1 MSAFVIRRKRI
12 LARIQVI
19 ATGPANHSLEAAAA
33 LTGVRP
39 DLLKYYCRAG
49 LLGRERAD
57 AKAPTFDDG
66 ALYEVR
72 RIEHLRQ
79 AYGVTRRALPLFCD
93 LLRQVERLQDEVRFL
108 RGP

>member
-1 MSAFVIRRKRI
+1 MSAFVGRRKNV
-12 LARIQVI
+12 LARIQVFV
-19 ATGPANHSLEAAAA
+19 TGPAVHSLVEAAA

-39 DLLKYYCRAG
+39 DLLRYYCRAG
-49 LLGRERAD
+49 LLGRERAGT
-57 AKAPTFDDG
+57 AAPTFDDG

-93 LLRQVERLQDEVRFL
+93 LLHQVERLQAEVRFL

>member
-1 MSAFVIRRKRI
+1 MSAFGGRRKRV

-19 ATGPANHSLEAAAA
+19 VSGPATHSLEAAAA

-39 DLLKYYCRAG
+39 DLLRYYCRAG
-49 LLGRERAD
+49 LLGRERAG
-57 AKAPTFDDG
+57 ANAPTFDDG

-72 RIEHLRQ
+72 RIEHVRRV
-79 AYGVTRRALPLFCD
+79 YGVTRRALPLFCD

>member
-1 MSAFVIRRKRI
+1 MSAPMLRPKKM
-12 LARIQVI
+12 LARIEVI
-19 ATGPANHSLEAAAA
+19 EVRPIRHSLAEAAA

-39 DLLKYYCRAG
+39 DLLRYYCRVG
-49 LLGRERAD
+49 LLGRERARGG
-57 AKAPTFDDG
+57 APLFDDD

-72 RIEHLRQ
+72 RIEHVRQ

-93 LLRQVERLQDEVRFL
+93 LLRQVDRLQEEVRFL

>member
-1 MSAFVIRRKRI
+1 MSAFVVRRKKT
-12 LARIQVI
+12 LARIEVI
-19 ATGPANHSLEAAAA
+19 VTGPAGHSLKAAAA

-39 DLLKYYCRAG
+39 DLLRYYCRAG
-49 LLGRERAD
+49 LLGRERAGASD
-57 AKAPTFDDG
+57 PVFDDN

-72 RIEHLRQ
+72 RIEHVRQ